1 MADHLAA
8 HETAAPMQE
17 RAAGPLIG
25 LRILDLTHAAAG
37 PYGTLML
44 ADLGAE
50 VIKVEPPSGELVRFA
65 GPFSLDD
72 EERHYGGRFAN
83 RNRNK
88 RSISLDLADDA
99 DRETFLQLVE
109 TSDALLENMRA
120 GVLDRLGVGWE
131 VCQERNPRFV
141 YAAVRGFGDS
151 RTGASPYG
159 DWPAFDAVA
168 QAMGGFVAST
178 GEDEDHPLRTGLPIG
193 DYVPGLLAAFG
204 LLAAVMHAR
213 DSGVGQ
219 FLDVAMVD
227 GLMSMAE
234 MSQMTWAYTGHDL
247 KPTGN
252 SAGGMS
258 PFGIYRTID
267 GHCAVAAPTDDHWA
281 ELAVAMGRDDLVADD
296 RCATGKARVK
306 NTGFVDGTVEAW
318 TARHTSAEVV
328 TALGGKVSVAPVQ
341 KPSDWVNDPHVE
353 AREMLVRMEHPHH
366 RPTVHLNC
374 PIKFTETPAGI
385 YKLPPRL
392 DEDGDELRQEL
403 RDRS

>member
-151 RTGASPYG
+151 RTVASPYG

-366 RPTVHLNC
+366 R
-374 PIKFTETPAGI
+374 
-385 YKLPPRL
+385 
-392 DEDGDELRQEL
+392 
-403 RDRS
+403 